1 MSPVAQLGQ
10 TIDPTAVSRT
20 ARLVVIEVFGLLHPF
35 ELLPRD
41 GARLAAQVHDP
52 RVGLVTITGCDIT
65 PDYAH
70 AKVYFTVLGSD
81 PEACA
86 EGLNNAA
93 GMLRNILFRRLTIHT
108 VPTLHFTIDESVER
122 GFAMDALIREAMKT
136 TPPEGER

>member
-1 MSPVAQLGQ
+1 MKPKKPGRSLRVADQIAKDLAQL
-10 TIDPTAVSRT
+10 IPK
-20 ARLVVIEVFGLLHPF
+20 E
-35 ELLPRD
+35 
-41 GARLAAQVHDP
+41 VHDP

>member
-1 MSPVAQLGQ
+1 MKPKKPGRSLRVADQIAKDLAQL
-10 TIDPTAVSRT
+10 IPK
-20 ARLVVIEVFGLLHPF
+20 E
-35 ELLPRD
+35 
-41 GARLAAQVHDP
+41 VHDP

-93 GMLRNILFRRLTIHT
+93 GMLRNILFRRLTIT
-108 VPTLHFTIDESVER
+108 RSRRFTSR
-122 GFAMDALIREAMKT
+122 STRASNGALRWTPSFAR
-136 TPPEGER
+136 R

>member
-1 MSPVAQLGQ
+1 MKPKKPGRSLRVADQIAKDLAQL
-10 TIDPTAVSRT
+10 IPK
-20 ARLVVIEVFGLLHPF
+20 E
-35 ELLPRD
+35 
-41 GARLAAQVHDP
+41 VHDP

-108 VPTLHFTIDESVER
+108 VPTLHFTIDERVER

>member
-1 MSPVAQLGQ
+1 MKPKKPGRSLRVADQIAKDLAQL
-10 TIDPTAVSRT
+10 IPK
-20 ARLVVIEVFGLLHPF
+20 E
-35 ELLPRD
+35 
-41 GARLAAQVHDP
+41 VHDP

-65 PDYAH
+65 SDYAH

>member
-1 MSPVAQLGQ
+1 MKPKKPGRSLRVADQIAKDLAQL
-10 TIDPTAVSRT
+10 IPK
-20 ARLVVIEVFGLLHPF
+20 E
-35 ELLPRD
+35 
-41 GARLAAQVHDP
+41 VHDP
-52 RVGLVTITGCDIT
+52 RVGLVTITGCDI
-65 PDYAH
+65 
-70 AKVYFTVLGSD
+70 KVYFTVLGSD

>member
-1 MSPVAQLGQ
+1 MKPKKPDRSLRVADQIAKDLAQL
-10 TIDPTAVSRT
+10 IPK
-20 ARLVVIEVFGLLHPF
+20 E
-35 ELLPRD
+35 
-41 GARLAAQVHDP
+41 VHDP

>member
-1 MSPVAQLGQ
+1 MKPKKPGRSLRVADQIAKDLAQL
-10 TIDPTAVSRT
+10 IPK
-20 ARLVVIEVFGLLHPF
+20 E
-35 ELLPRD
+35 
-41 GARLAAQVHDP
+41 VHDP

-81 PEACA
+81 HEACA

>member
-1 MSPVAQLGQ
+1 MKPKKPGRSLRVADQIAKDLAQL
-10 TIDPTAVSRT
+10 IPK
-20 ARLVVIEVFGLLHPF
+20 E
-35 ELLPRD
+35 
-41 GARLAAQVHDP
+41 VHDP
-52 RVGLVTITGCDIT
+52 RVGLATITGCDIT

>member
-1 MSPVAQLGQ
+1 MKPKKPGRSLRVADQIAKDLAQL
-10 TIDPTAVSRT
+10 IPK
-20 ARLVVIEVFGLLHPF
+20 E
-35 ELLPRD
+35 
-41 GARLAAQVHDP
+41 VHDP
-52 RVGLVTITGCDIT
+52 RVGLVTITVCDIT

>member
-1 MSPVAQLGQ
+1 MKPKKPGRSLRVADQIAKDLAQL
-10 TIDPTAVSRT
+10 IPK
-20 ARLVVIEVFGLLHPF
+20 EVH
-35 ELLPRD
+35 E
-41 GARLAAQVHDP
+41 P

>member
-1 MSPVAQLGQ
+1 MKPKKPGRSLRVADQIAKDLAQL
-10 TIDPTAVSRT
+10 IPK
-20 ARLVVIEVFGLLHPF
+20 E
-35 ELLPRD
+35 
-41 GARLAAQVHDP
+41 VHDP

-81 PEACA
+81 LEACA

>member
-1 MSPVAQLGQ
+1 MKPKKPGRSLRVADQIAKDLAQL
-10 TIDPTAVSRT
+10 IPK
-20 ARLVVIEVFGLLHPF
+20 E
-35 ELLPRD
+35 
-41 GARLAAQVHDP
+41 VHDP

-122 GFAMDALIREAMKT
+122 GFATDALIREAMKT

>member
-1 MSPVAQLGQ
+1 MKPKKPGRSLRVADQIAKDLAQL
-10 TIDPTAVSRT
+10 IPK
-20 ARLVVIEVFGLLHPF
+20 E
-35 ELLPRD
+35 
-41 GARLAAQVHDP
+41 VHDP
-52 RVGLVTITGCDIT
+52 RVGLVTITGCDVT

>member
-1 MSPVAQLGQ
+1 MKPKKPGRSLRVADQIAKDLAQL
-10 TIDPTAVSRT
+10 IPK
-20 ARLVVIEVFGLLHPF
+20 E
-35 ELLPRD
+35 
-41 GARLAAQVHDP
+41 VHDP
-52 RVGLVTITGCDIT
+52 SVGLVTITGCDIT

-136 TPPEGER
+136 TPPEEER

>member
-1 MSPVAQLGQ
+1 MKPKKPGRSLRVADQIAKDLAQL
-10 TIDPTAVSRT
+10 IPK
-20 ARLVVIEVFGLLHPF
+20 E
-35 ELLPRD
+35 
-41 GARLAAQVHDP
+41 VHDP

-81 PEACA
+81 PEACS